1 MNGMGMI
8 RGGWEYV
15 IAAYSIS
22 AAVLLTYG
30 LTLWHRLR
38 GEARR
43 EASLPPRD
51 GALR

>member
-1 MNGMGMI
+1 MNGMI
-8 RGGWEYV
+8 KGGWEYV

-30 LTLWHRLR
+30 LTLWLRLR
-38 GEARR
+38 VEARR
-43 EASLPPRD
+43 AAALPSRD